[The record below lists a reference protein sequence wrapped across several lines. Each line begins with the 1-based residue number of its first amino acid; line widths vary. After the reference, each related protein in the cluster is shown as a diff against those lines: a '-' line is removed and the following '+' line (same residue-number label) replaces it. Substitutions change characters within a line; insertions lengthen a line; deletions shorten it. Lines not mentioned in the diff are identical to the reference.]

1 MNSRR
6 VTALLLVAVG
16 GAAGSAARA
25 TVALALPG
33 TPLFGTPLLAT
44 FLVNM
49 LGAFALAVLV
59 SVADGGGRQELER
72 RRERARLLLG
82 TGFCGGFT
90 TYSAVA
96 LHSAELLQG
105 SAATAVSGYAASG
118 YAAAGYAFGTLAL
131 GAVATLVGLLV
142 GGRLGS
148 PGARA

>member
-59 SVADGGGRQELER
+59 SVADGGER
-72 RRERARLLLG
+72 RRREPARLLLG

-105 SAATAVSGYAASG
+105 SAATAVSGYAVSG

>member
-1 MNSRR
+1 MT

-25 TVALALPG
+25 AVAVALPG
-33 TPLFGTPLLAT
+33 TPLGAT

-49 LGAFALAVLV
+49 LGAFALGALV
-59 SVADGGGRQELER
+59 EGLAGGERPRDQQQRQR

-96 LHSAELLQG
+96 LHTAELMQG
-105 SAATAVSGYAASG
+105 SAAV
-118 YAAAGYAFGTLAL
+118 AAAGYAVATLAL
-131 GAVATLVGLLV
+131 GAVATLAGLFAGGLLT
-142 GGRLGS
+142 
-148 PGARA
+148 GARWAR